1 MPLARRSNSNGLSH
15 FSLVLALK
23 CVPDKMDRNNADQF
37 DMQFRRWI
45 TYENRRFDV
54 TPRALGSASIAETCG
69 GLNSKATMPSSTPI
83 G

>member
-1 MPLARRSNSNGLSH
+1 M
-15 FSLVLALK
+15 
-23 CVPDKMDRNNADQF
+23 ADQF

-54 TPRALGSASIAETCG
+54 TPRALGNAPIAETCG
-69 GLNSKATMPSSTPI
+69 GLNSRATRPSHTTV